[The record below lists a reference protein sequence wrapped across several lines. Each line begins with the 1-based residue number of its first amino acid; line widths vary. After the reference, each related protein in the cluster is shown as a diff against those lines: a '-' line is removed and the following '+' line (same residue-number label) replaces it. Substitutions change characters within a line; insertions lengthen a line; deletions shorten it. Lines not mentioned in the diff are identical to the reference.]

1 MQQPSLPPAAL
12 QPQLRLKF
20 ACRAAS
26 ALRYVDVCR
35 SMISHPRLAFAKRVA
50 SRVSPAC
57 QAFDKIDLPR
67 ARSRRRVAPVV
78 GGAAGHAS
86 LKRERPAAAGR

>member
-26 ALRYVDVCR
+26 ALRYVDFCLFMARTLRPV
-35 SMISHPRLAFAKRVA
+35 
-50 SRVSPAC
+50 
-57 QAFDKIDLPR
+57 DLTEE
-67 ARSRRRVAPVV
+67 
-78 GGAAGHAS
+78 AA
-86 LKRERPAAAGR
+86 